1 MLEWLKIL
9 GPIIL
14 SWPVVGLVIV
24 LVFRKPLLGLLERF
38 SNSSGSKAEI
48 GPLKIELGKLAE
60 EGKDAVG
67 RLNRTTE
74 LMAESRLLELEITA
88 GMFGSIFS
96 DEQRATLKKQIEELR
111 LLTSSHAPN
120 PAVERDGLLAARS
133 DLKR

>member
-14 SWPVVGLVIV
+14 SWPVVELVIV
-24 LVFRKPLLGLLERF
+24 LVLRKPLLGLLERF
-38 SNSSGSKAEI
+38 SNSSGSKAEM

-74 LMAESRLLELEITA
+74 LMAESRLLELEIT

-96 DEQRATLKKQIEELR
+96 DEQQAALIKQIEELR
-111 LLTSSHAPN
+111 LLTSSQAPN
-120 PAVERDGLLAARS
+120 PAVERDALLAARP